1 MLANLLPQSESVLH
15 FFYLCQRFSNALKKR
30 RKYTKLKGH
39 NQVIVMMKKPE
50 EILQQVWGYSAF
62 RPMQREIIAQVLEG
76 KDVLAILPT
85 GGGKSLCF
93 QVPALTLPGICLVV
107 SPLIAL
113 MKDQVENLNARGI
126 RALLVHSGMSSHE
139 IDVALDNAIYGDY
152 KFLYLSPERLK
163 TPIFKTRVQRMPVN
177 MLAVDEAHCICQWG
191 YDFRP
196 DYLEIQEI
204 RPLLDQ
210 AAGHRVPVM
219 ALTAT
224 ATQQVA
230 EDIMKNLDFKAPNLL
245 RSGFERPNL
254 SYVVRRVE
262 DKLGQLLRVCTG
274 VGGSGIVYMRERKKC
289 EELAAFLNA
298 KGVVADFYHAG
309 MTQAERNRKQE
320 AWKKDALR
328 VIVATNA
335 FGMGIDKPDV
345 RFVVHFNV
353 PESLESYF
361 QEAGR
366 AGRDGEKSFAVLLWN
381 GKDEQRMSQI
391 FKVSF
396 PEPDYIKDIYQK
408 VFNYLNLAFEEG
420 EGMTLAFDWMD
431 FVRRYKLQASMA
443 YYAIKYIEMCGY
455 WTLTEE
461 LDNPARVMFD
471 VTREDLYNVQLKRK
485 DIDTFVKALMRLY
498 PAIFSQFVRIDE
510 EQIARVTLL
519 SRPEVHERLMELSR
533 MHIIQYRPR
542 QRTPLLHLNNER
554 LVPSNFYLSPKVYE
568 QRKQVFLGRMNAMLD
583 YCRDDGGE
591 QFPQMPCRSRRLLAY
606 FGQAESRDCGVC
618 DLCIKRGVHRVKTQ
632 ENTEEVIP
640 QPSKNQR
647 DERIVAHVKSLMQ
660 HPNFC
665 IDLLERE
672 AGEAW
677 LEYLEIYRILR
688 DNPDRN

>member
-1 MLANLLPQSESVLH
+1 MGWIPH
-15 FFYLCQRFSNALKKR
+15 FSYLCQRFCDVHKKR
-30 RKYTKLKGH
+30 RKYRQSKGQS
-39 NQVIVMMKKPE
+39 QVIIVMKKPE
-50 EILQQVWGYSAF
+50 EILQQVWGYPAF

-93 QVPALTLPGICLVV
+93 QVPAMVLPGICLVI

-126 RALLVHSGMSSHE
+126 RSLLVHSGMSAHE

-163 TPIFKTRVQRMPVN
+163 TPIFKARVQRMPVN
-177 MLAVDEAHCICQWG
+177 MLAVDEAHCISQWG

-196 DYLEIQEI
+196 DYLEIQQI
-204 RPLLDQ
+204 RPLLDE
-210 AAGHRVPVM
+210 AAGSRVSVM

-224 ATQQVA
+224 ATEQVA
-230 EDIMKNLDFKAPNLL
+230 QEIMANLQFKAPNLL

-262 DKLGQLLRVCTG
+262 DKFGQLLRVCNG
-274 VGGSGIVYMRERKKC
+274 VDGSGIVYLRERRKC
-289 EELAAFLNA
+289 EELADFLRS
-298 KGVVADFYHAG
+298 KGIAADFYHAG
-309 MTQAERNRKQE
+309 MTQAERNRKQA
-320 AWKKDALR
+320 AWKNDQLR

-381 GKDEQRMSQI
+381 GKDEQRLSQI

-396 PEPDYIKDIYQK
+396 PEPEYIKDIYQK

-443 YYAIKYIEMCGY
+443 YYAIKYIELCGY
-455 WTLTEE
+455 WILTEE

-471 VTREDLYNVQLKRK
+471 VTREELYHVQLKRK
-485 DIDTFVKALMRLY
+485 DIDAFVKALMRLY

-510 EQIARVTLL
+510 EQVARATLV
-519 SRPEVHERLMELSR
+519 SQPEVHERLMELSR

-542 QRTPLLHLNNER
+542 QRTPLLHLHNER
-554 LVPSNFYLSPKVYE
+554 LLPSNLYLSPKMYA
-568 QRKQVFLGRMNAMLD
+568 QRKQVFQDRMQAMLD
-583 YCRDDGGE
+583 YCRDEGGE
-591 QFPQMPCRSRRLLAY
+591 RFVSMPCRSRRLLAY
-606 FGQAESRDCGVC
+606 FGQLESSDCWVC
-618 DLCIKRGVHRVKTQ
+618 DLCLKRGVHRTRQ
-632 ENTEEVIP
+632 AEEPVRIA
-640 QPSKNQR
+640 QPPTGRERNQR
-647 DERIVAHVKSLMQ
+647 IVEHIKTLMQ

-672 AGEAW
+672 AGEEW
-677 LEYLEIYRILR
+677 LEYLEVYRLLR
-688 DNPDRN
+688 DEQ